1 MNAPQRKSC
10 YLRGFEFSILY
21 YEETKIFY
29 QKLGFIVHRE
39 VEEKT
44 TKSIWFRDQRF
55 EPDVVDD
62 RTSFFVFTWN
72 KDDSVL
78 QVMDKA
84 LPRDDGFMLTIRCKH
99 PQI

>member
-44 TKSIWFRDQRF
+44 TAELLFADELI
-55 EPDVVDD
+55 PIAV
-62 RTSFFVFTWN
+62 
-72 KDDSVL
+72 
-78 QVMDKA
+78 
-84 LPRDDGFMLTIRCKH
+84 
-99 PQI
+99 